1 MTDTNLFC
9 NYIAARE
16 RAELHAS
23 EYKDHRL
30 CRYCG
35 KPWVPSKA
43 SVNAGITGHLTC
55 YVTAQFMAQL
65 AEYVHDLGAH
75 RASAALKVHVD
86 AINAWVRSHHNHAK
100 LMRKIREKGDDPWAV
115 HA

>member
-1 MTDTNLFC
+1 MSDADLLC
-9 NYIAARE
+9 GYLAARR

-35 KPWVPSKA
+35 KHWGSSKA
-43 SVNAGITGHLTC
+43 SVNAEITGHLTC

-65 AEYVHDLGAH
+65 AEYVHENGAQ
-75 RASAALKVHVD
+75 RAQRVLSVHLD